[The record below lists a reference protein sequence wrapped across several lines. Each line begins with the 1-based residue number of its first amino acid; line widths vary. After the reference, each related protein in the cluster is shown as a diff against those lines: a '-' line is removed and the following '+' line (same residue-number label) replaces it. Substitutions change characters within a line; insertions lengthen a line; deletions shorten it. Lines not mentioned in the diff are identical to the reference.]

1 MALTDEV
8 PEFIVG
14 SSDLGGQLRS
24 LAAVVFKLCEAEEA
38 RLEAAEAAKA
48 AATTKPASKP
58 VTRAAAK

>member
-1 MALTDEV
+1 MALKDEV
-8 PEFIVG
+8 PEFAKG
-14 SSDLGGQLRS
+14 SPDLGAQLRD
-24 LAAVVFKLCEAEEA
+24 LAAVVLKLCEAEEA